1 MAVGERHLTN
11 KFFIKKYNS
20 TLTFA
25 LGGLCDG
32 TSVLLSKEG
41 LLLSSRKGENTM
53 FSEYVLFPLTT
64 EAVASLCRQP
74 RRELRLLIRE
84 FE

>member
-1 MAVGERHLTN
+1 MAVGERHITN
-11 KFFIKKYNS
+11 KLFTKKYNS

-25 LGGLCDG
+25 LGGLCD
-32 TSVLLSKEG
+32 TSVLVSKEG
-41 LLLSSRKGENTM
+41 LLLSSRQGENTM